1 MKRRDFM
8 ALLGGAAVAWPL
20 AALAQQTSMP
30 VVGLLG
36 SGSAPAYAQLM
47 GSFRRGLSESGYEA
61 QNVGLEY
68 HWAEDQCPK
77 PLASRASIATT
88 STA

>member
-1 MKRRDFM
+1 MRRREFIT
-8 ALLGGAAVAWPL
+8 LLAGAAAAWPL
-20 AALAQQTSMP
+20 VARAQQTSMP

-36 SGSAPAYAQLM
+36 SGSAPAYAQLV

-68 HWAEDQCPK
+68 RWAEDQCPK
-77 PLASRASIATT
+77 PRASRASIATT